1 MATVPTRIANRLS
14 EGLKRFQPILE
25 SAKSRDIN
33 ESDTVVLITGILSE
47 ILGFDK
53 YHDITTE
60 FAIRGTYCDLALK
73 IDNKPAVLLEAKAVG
88 IELKDAHI
96 KQATD
101 YAANKGLDWVI
112 LSNGIRW
119 LVFKIHFTK
128 PIQHTQ
134 VFELDLLLLKAKSDD
149 DIELLYVLS
158 KEGIIKQSLELFFE
172 QKQATNKYMIGALL
186 GVDAVLG
193 AIRKELKSIYPD
205 IRVSTDEIKQVLNK
219 EVIKREIFDG
229 EESEEAKK
237 KIARSIRKKEKQQ
250 AEKNKPSGASVLA
263 EVTTDT
269 DVKTESDSE

>member
-1 MATVPTRIANRLS
+1 MATVPSRISNRLCD
-14 EGLKRFQPILE
+14 GLKRFQPILE

-47 ILGFDK
+47 VLGFDK

-73 IDNKPAVLLEAKAVG
+73 IDNKPAILLEAKAVG
-88 IELKDAHI
+88 IDLKEAHI

-134 VFELDLLLLKAKSDD
+134 VFELDMLQLKGKSNEDLE
-149 DIELLYVLS
+149 ILYVLT

-186 GVDAVLG
+186 TVDSVLT
-193 AIRKELKSIYPD
+193 AIRKELKVIYPD
-205 IRVSTDEIKQVLNK
+205 IRVTADEIKQVLNK

-229 EESEEAKK
+229 EESEEAKRK
-237 KIARSIRKKEKQQ
+237 VARSIRKKEKQL
-250 AEKNKPSGASVLA
+250 AEKNKTTAPTVV
-263 EVTTDT
+263 EVITDT
-269 DVKTESDSE
+269 DVKVENVTE